1 VKNDGNSNLVSN
13 NCNYN
18 YRLCRLEAVKICSLD
33 SAYYL
38 PYCDITDWPGSLP
51 GFIFSNTLG
60 VPGIMSNKIFLSLL
74 HDEKLITIEIGI
86 RLIHFYFFF
95 TFGKHRQGNRVIMI
109 FFLKLVYAFFHRNIK
124 RVYPG

>member
-1 VKNDGNSNLVSN
+1 MKNDDNSNLARN
-13 NCNYN
+13 HCNYN
-18 YRLCRLEAVKICSLD
+18 NRLCRLEAVKICSLD

-60 VPGIMSNKIFLSLL
+60 VPGIVSNKIFLSLL

-86 RLIHFYFFF
+86 HLIHFYFFF
-95 TFGKHRQGNRVIMI
+95 TFGKHLQGYCVIMI
-109 FFLKLVYAFFHRNIK
+109 FFLKLV
-124 RVYPG
+124 